1 MATAMKKPSASS
13 QPAKLVVRTEA
24 DIAAYRK
31 SPKYKRDLKRALAF
45 PESNV
50 VDPENPP
57 NPELHSRY
65 MKNREERQKREAQT
79 PISIRLDPDLLAW
92 LKSQGPG
99 YQGRIKEI
107 LRDAMVRARK
117 SA

>member
-1 MATAMKKPSASS
+1 M
-13 QPAKLVVRTEA
+13 
-24 DIAAYRK
+24 AAYRK

-45 PESNV
+45 PESDI

-57 NPELHSRY
+57 NPKLHARY
-65 MKNREERQKREAQT
+65 MKNREERLKREAQT

-92 LKSQGPG
+92 LKSEGPG

-107 LRDAMVRARK
+107 LRQAMARARK
-117 SA
+117 TA